1 MYSQFNKKQIGEIGE
16 LVAAEYYLNKGYA
29 LLFKNWRWSNKGE
42 LDLILYNQD
51 DDILVICEVKTR
63 KTGAL
68 INGVYSVNKNKQTKI
83 RMLSYVFIQKHKFY
97 EKSNVRFDVADL
109 IFNTITGKIDK
120 ITIFENAF

>member
-1 MYSQFNKKQIGEIGE
+1 MYSQLNKKQIGEIGE
-16 LVAAEYYLNKGYA
+16 LVAAEYYINKGYD

-42 LDLILYNQD
+42 LDLILYNKD
-51 DDILVICEVKTR
+51 YDILVICEVKTR

-109 IFNTITGKIDK
+109 IFNTITGKIDQ

>member
-1 MYSQFNKKQIGEIGE
+1 MYSQLNKKQIGEIGE

-51 DDILVICEVKTR
+51 DDILVICEVKIR

-109 IFNTITGKIDK
+109 IFNTITGKIDQ

>member
-109 IFNTITGKIDK
+109 IFNTITGKIDQ